1 MSRAD
6 GRRDDGKAHDHCDH
20 GQRGDWHGPEP
31 GPAAAARAGPAQ
43 PAAAA
48 AARQEG
54 GKPAGPGM
62 RPAAAA
68 SLIAEIAGLVA
79 EIKVRAQRAP
89 CGRRVAPWL
98 AIPARSVIPAWAGVS
113 ASGAILTSL
122 VVILAITTLIAVAV
136 SRAVAVV
143 LAVADEAAVAAS
155 LDTVPAVAPARAV
168 LTTARTYTHESRS
181 PSHGIRAGRDA
192 PKTGTLAFRNH
203 CHRRFGRNSSYEF
216 GASMTRVTRWTTRNS
231 PGTSRNGSAA
241 SPA

>member
-1 MSRAD
+1 MSRAN
-6 GRRDDGKAHDHCDH
+6 GRRDDGKAHDHGDY
-20 GQRGDWHGPEP
+20 GQHRDRHGPE
-31 GPAAAARAGPAQ
+31 AKCAVRRKLRAVP
-43 PAAAA
+43 AA

-54 GKPAGPGM
+54 GKPAGPGR

-68 SLIAEIAGLVA
+68 SLVAEIAGLVA

-98 AIPARSVIPAWAGVS
+98 AVPARSVIPAWAGVS

-122 VVILAITTLIAVAV
+122 AVILAITTLIAVAV

-155 LDTVPAVAPARAV
+155 LGTVPAVAPARAA

-203 CHRRFGRNSSYEF
+203 CRRRFGRNSSYELL
-216 GASMTRVTRWTTRNS
+216 GHR
-231 PGTSRNGSAA
+231 
-241 SPA
+241 